1 MAEQEEKKGGWFRNI
16 ASVFV
21 EMPPESE
28 TPITTSV
35 QTGNTTGF
43 VGKNPTPVY
52 SSAIPVS
59 ADTQFIEDLRN
70 RFKKIIADKNQ
81 TGFDFYEFS
90 MMLLRTSNNPS
101 VEHFK
106 TAYEGAKLMNPNCN
120 QKFLLDSA
128 TFYRNELSTA
138 FQTTAQAG
146 EQKKGTLNT
155 EKANEQKQL
164 NTDIGNIEKQLAQL
178 RQQIAQ
184 LEQAQSEKMTALQGI
199 DARFQEKFV
208 DIEQKIGAT
217 VAAKDSVL
225 SEITLIENGI
235 KQYLS

>member
-21 EMPPESE
+21 EMPPEPE
-28 TPITTSV
+28 TPITTSA

-43 VGKNPTPVY
+43 VGKNPTPIY
-52 SSAIPVS
+52 SSTVPVN

-81 TGFDFYEFS
+81 AGFDFYEFS

-128 TFYRNELSTA
+128 TFYKNELSSA

-146 EQKKGTLNT
+146 EQKKGALNT

-164 NTDIGNIEKQLAQL
+164 NTDIADIEKQLAQL

-208 DIEQKIGAT
+208 DIEQKIAAT